1 MDFTIRIACKE
12 DMPEVHR
19 LIYEL
24 AVYENEPDAVEVT
37 PEQLQED
44 GFGPNPKFTCFVG
57 CQGDEIVGIALIY
70 ERYSTWKGR
79 VIHLEDLVVTASAR
93 GKGLGG
99 ALLTEVIRFARESG
113 IKRVNWEVLD
123 WNTPAKAF
131 YESRGAKIKS
141 EWKVVHLEE
150 QGIVDYLERYAGI

>member
-1 MDFTIRIACKE
+1 MDFTIRQARKE

-37 PEQLQED
+37 PEQLQAD

-57 CQGDEIVGIALIY
+57 CYGDEIVGIALIY

-79 VIHLEDLVVTASAR
+79 VIHLEDLVVTESAR

-99 ALLTEVIRFARESG
+99 ALLTEVIRFANESG

-123 WNTPAKAF
+123 WNTPAKTF

-150 QGIVDYLERYAGI
+150 QGIVDYLGRYAGI

>member
-1 MDFTIRIACKE
+1 MNFKIRLAE
-12 DMPEVHR
+12 RADMPEVHR

-37 PEQLQED
+37 PEKLEED
-44 GFGPNPKFTCFVG
+44 GFGAVPKFQCFVG
-57 CQGDEIVGIALIY
+57 CVEEKIVGIGLFY

-79 VIHLEDLVVTASAR
+79 VIHLEDLIVTEEAR

-99 ALLTEVIRFARESG
+99 ALLTAVIRFAHEAG

-150 QGIVDYLERYAGI
+150 QGIIDYLLQYEGI